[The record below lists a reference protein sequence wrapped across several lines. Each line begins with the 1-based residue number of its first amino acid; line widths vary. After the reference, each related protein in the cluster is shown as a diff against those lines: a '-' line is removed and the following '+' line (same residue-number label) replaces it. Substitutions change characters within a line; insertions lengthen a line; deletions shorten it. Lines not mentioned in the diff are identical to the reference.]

1 MNKRAFRN
9 YADKQVFEDACQRFG
24 GRKHLEE
31 KYPEILKLLE
41 NTREWHQS
49 LLSDEQS
56 GAENIMHPSSICQV
70 KFMIRLTKKYLT
82 HMRCPIQTV
91 IG

>member
-41 NTREWHQS
+41 NTREW
-49 LLSDEQS
+49 LW
-56 GAENIMHPSSICQV
+56 
-70 KFMIRLTKKYLT
+70 
-82 HMRCPIQTV
+82 
-91 IG
+91 